1 MAVIIPMAKM
11 PNNCEECDLK
21 GLCPD
26 YWTKTRE
33 EYTRPSWC
41 QLDDLDATT
50 FCGVPMEE
58 VVEIMQMYR
67 RGELVHLV
75 GRKTEPATEDCST
88 VEPQIS
94 PSDCKTCKHN
104 PWSTPRTCG
113 KCIRQED
120 GRPSM
125 YEPEDEPQKK
135 CHRDEEYACHL
146 YPNESVCNNCKLWYE
161 NEPQKETT
169 NGLQL
174 FADILFDKDKAN
186 QFLNECKTM
195 EIEP

>member
-1 MAVIIPMAKM
+1 MSDGVMTYEDWLRGCVHHDGRHGYVTLP
-11 PNNCEECDLK
+11 CDEVLK
-21 GLCPD
+21 IADFIERLRAD
-26 YWTKTRE
+26 
-33 EYTRPSWC
+33 
-41 QLDDLDATT
+41 
-50 FCGVPMEE
+50 
-58 VVEIMQMYR
+58 
-67 RGELVHLV
+67 
-75 GRKTEPATEDCST
+75 RKTEPTTEDSPM

-146 YPNESVCNNCKLWYE
+146 YPNEGACNNCKLWYE
-161 NEPQKETT
+161 DEPQTETT

-174 FADILFDKDKAN
+174 FADILFDKDKTA
-186 QFLNECKTM
+186 QFLEECKTIG
-195 EIEP
+195 IEP

>member
-1 MAVIIPMAKM
+1 MMSRVEELQRMCDNINENGGLDSGEWHTALLAQIAQNLAVIADVMMADR
-11 PNNCEECDLK
+11 N
-21 GLCPD
+21 
-26 YWTKTRE
+26 
-33 EYTRPSWC
+33 
-41 QLDDLDATT
+41 
-50 FCGVPMEE
+50 
-58 VVEIMQMYR
+58 
-67 RGELVHLV
+67 
-75 GRKTEPATEDCST
+75 TEPTTEDSSI

-146 YPNESVCNNCKLWYE
+146 YPNEGACNNCKLWYE
-161 NEPQKETT
+161 DEPQTKIN

-174 FADILFDKDKAN
+174 FADILFNKDKAN
-186 QFLNECKTM
+186 QFLEECKTIG
-195 EIEP
+195 IEP